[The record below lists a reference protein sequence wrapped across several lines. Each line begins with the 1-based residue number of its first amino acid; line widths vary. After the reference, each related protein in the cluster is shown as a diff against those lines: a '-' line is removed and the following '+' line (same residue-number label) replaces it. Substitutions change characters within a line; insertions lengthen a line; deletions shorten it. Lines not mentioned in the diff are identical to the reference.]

1 MNKTRLKIR
10 DYQNKTF
17 ERSLQKDLEEITSFS
32 FIANGELFCLG
43 YMDGKLEIY
52 EFQSMEKQTTFEHS
66 EKITSI
72 ASCPHNNKLFA
83 FSSIKCIRVCSIE
96 KNNEKIVDEKKMQTD
111 VHSIHFEENKIFFRD
126 SSVISLWDIQS
137 NTITKISSCNTDN
150 SLKFLMKKFKNFILW
165 DRRKV
170 LQLFDEEKN
179 GNFEALGKHD
189 LENILDITFNS
200 NGFKFA
206 SSGIDNKVRIWEN
219 EEGVNNLIQ
228 DYLNNPITP
237 NVETIIMIMTKFQLN
252 CDFENPYELME
263 YFFNIV
269 KLPCLFYKLEDN
281 SRKFLTTCIEKD
293 KVTKVTQ
300 NDFLQSAKNTNKITE
315 SRFFGLRFLNIQD
328 ILKISTESV
337 QLLDKFAEFDLENKI
352 YQGSALKCLVDFK
365 WNQFGSSMFQEN
377 LLSYLFFMMV
387 FTINVLF
394 FFPRID
400 RNDATCSFNILYFIF
415 SGISIIF
422 SFILIYLEVKQ
433 YKALGRRKHFKS
445 IWNILDSAVLIMT
458 PTCLII
464 GISAIHN
471 TELREIVQFIHAL
484 NFILVWMR
492 SFDFCRGFE
501 QTALYVIIIFQ
512 VIEKI
517 RFFIVFLFLFMFIFS
532 CFFYIS
538 TIDRNND
545 LVYAFKLFY
554 KLILGDFGDFNLDYD
569 SYAMSI
575 LIWMLFFCATLLM
588 LIILLNLLISI
599 ISDCHE
605 DIKEKIDKINL
616 REKIK
621 FLSDFQSLIL
631 RDAKTL
637 KKLNEQTEGKF
648 LIAAFKNQKITEKI
662 KIQNEPAKFIP
673 PSEIRALEKEK
684 IEEVKEPGL
693 MMIEENIAESKYE
706 LE

>member
-1 MNKTRLKIR
+1 M
-10 DYQNKTF
+10 
-17 ERSLQKDLEEITSFS
+17 
-32 FIANGELFCLG
+32 
-43 YMDGKLEIY
+43 
-52 EFQSMEKQTTFEHS
+52 
-66 EKITSI
+66 
-72 ASCPHNNKLFA
+72 
-83 FSSIKCIRVCSIE
+83 
-96 KNNEKIVDEKKMQTD
+96 
-111 VHSIHFEENKIFFRD
+111 
-126 SSVISLWDIQS
+126 
-137 NTITKISSCNTDN
+137 
-150 SLKFLMKKFKNFILW
+150 
-165 DRRKV
+165 
-170 LQLFDEEKN
+170 
-179 GNFEALGKHD
+179 
-189 LENILDITFNS
+189 
-200 NGFKFA
+200 
-206 SSGIDNKVRIWEN
+206 
-219 EEGVNNLIQ
+219 
-228 DYLNNPITP
+228 
-237 NVETIIMIMTKFQLN
+237 
-252 CDFENPYELME
+252 
-263 YFFNIV
+263 
-269 KLPCLFYKLEDN
+269 
-281 SRKFLTTCIEKD
+281 
-293 KVTKVTQ
+293 
-300 NDFLQSAKNTNKITE
+300 
-315 SRFFGLRFLNIQD
+315 
-328 ILKISTESV
+328 
-337 QLLDKFAEFDLENKI
+337 
-352 YQGSALKCLVDFK
+352 
-365 WNQFGSSMFQEN
+365 
-377 LLSYLFFMMV
+377 
-387 FTINVLF
+387 
-394 FFPRID
+394 
-400 RNDATCSFNILYFIF
+400 
-415 SGISIIF
+415 
-422 SFILIYLEVKQ
+422 IYLEVKQ